1 MTNYKQLGQE
11 QRYVID
17 RLLRQCKSQKELAD
31 VLGYHKSTISRELKR
46 NTPKRG
52 RGAKEY
58 NPDRAQ
64 MKTERRH
71 REKSKH
77 ITFTDEMRGQ
87 IVNHLFVEK
96 LSPELIAQSGRKDNT
111 DFVSHENNLSMDM
124 ALKHSHKRE
133 DQPFQLLYKELRH
146 GRRRRKRGNYNDNRG

>member
-17 RLLRQCKSQKELAD
+17 RLLWQGKSHKEIAD
-31 VLGYHKSTISRELKR
+31 VLGGHRSTISRELKR

-64 MKTERRH
+64 MKAQRRH
-71 REKSKH
+71 QEKNKNV
-77 ITFTDEMRGQ
+77 TFTDQMRRQ
-87 IVNHLFVEK
+87 IVKQLAVEK
-96 LSPELIAQSGRKDNT
+96 LNPELITQMGRKDNP
-111 DFVSHENNLSMDM
+111 DFVSHETIYKWIWAM
-124 ALKHSHKRE
+124 KHSHK
-133 DQPFQLLYKELRH
+133 Q
-146 GRRRRKRGNYNDNRG
+146 

>member
-17 RLLRQCKSQKELAD
+17 RLLRQGKSQKEIAN

-58 NPDRAQ
+58 NPDLAH
-64 MKTERRH
+64 MKTQRRH
-71 REKSKH
+71 RDKNKRT
-77 ITFTDEMRGQ
+77 TFTDEMRGQ
-87 IVNHLFVEK
+87 IVKQLAVEK
-96 LSPELIAQSGRKDNT
+96 LSPELIAQMGRRDNP
-111 DFVSHENNLSMDM
+111 DFVSHETIYQWIWAM
-124 ALKHSHKRE
+124 KHSHKRE
-133 DQPFQLLYKELRH
+133 RPSIPITV
-146 GRRRRKRGNYNDNRG
+146 